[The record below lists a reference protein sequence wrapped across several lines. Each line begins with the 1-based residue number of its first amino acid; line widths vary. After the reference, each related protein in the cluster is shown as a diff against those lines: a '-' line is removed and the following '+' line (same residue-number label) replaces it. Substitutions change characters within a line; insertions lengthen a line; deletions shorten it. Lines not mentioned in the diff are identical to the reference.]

1 MASDLP
7 ITLAGTVIAYF
18 RSVAALVP
26 HLGSRIALREHYSH
40 GWDPGRAGLTI
51 RPDGGSAEQYLLQQS
66 GRLECRIY
74 GPDPETCDVIYA
86 LIERDLQE
94 FGRSLVDSRA
104 VLLALVLETSPSFL
118 MDPDTNLPMYLFF
131 ISASVRTESVLE
143 ET

>member
-1 MASDLP
+1 MATDLP
-7 ITLAGTVIAYF
+7 ITLAGAVIAYF
-18 RSVAALVP
+18 RSVQTLAP
-26 HLGSRIALREHYSH
+26 YLGSRIALQEHYSH
-40 GWDPGRAGLTI
+40 GWEPGRAGLTV
-51 RPDGGSAEQYLLQQS
+51 RPDGGSAERYLLQQN

-94 FGRSLVDSRA
+94 FERSLVDARA

-131 ISASVRTESVLE
+131 VSASVRTESVLE
-143 ET
+143 EI